1 MRGCK
6 SQIFVNGSIVI
17 NFTSINGKCKQAQTQ
32 INTIN
37 NPLQII
43 WIYANDYDDNAARA
57 TYDKNHDDDEGDA
70 VMHNVTQC
78 IKIQNRESLHNCM
91 LRQQRLL

>member
-37 NPLQII
+37 NPADMNI
-43 WIYANDYDDNAARA
+43 
-57 TYDKNHDDDEGDA
+57 
-70 VMHNVTQC
+70 C
-78 IKIQNRESLHNCM
+78 
-91 LRQQRLL
+91 